1 MKQPEVPKPGG
12 TDSKSTWAK
21 TPPNSLFELLD
32 GLLPTSMAIK
42 GDENKQEVGI
52 IGKKKKTGREQQ
64 QGDFPQRY
72 LAELRAARGCVSSV
86 NHPTEAGSAS
96 PAPKP
101 RFQQDPAAFFQKI
114 NPGAAQSMCGWAGST
129 PGGGEGSKSLRDAG
143 RGRS

>member
-52 IGKKKKTGREQQ
+52 IGKKKKLVESSSRETFLSGTWQSC
-64 QGDFPQRY
+64 
-72 LAELRAARGCVSSV
+72 ELHADASSV

>member
-1 MKQPEVPKPGG
+1 MNPFAFGLAAGSTLLLHPEVEQRGAALWTRTGGQREVKQPEVPKPGG

-72 LAELRAARGCVSSV
+72 LAEL
-86 NHPTEAGSAS
+86 
-96 PAPKP
+96 
-101 RFQQDPAAFFQKI
+101 
-114 NPGAAQSMCGWAGST
+114 
-129 PGGGEGSKSLRDAG
+129 
-143 RGRS
+143 